1 MEALFRTSF
10 GILVIIIL
18 FCPCFKNGKMA
29 DKKTIFD
36 RKADHIRIN
45 LEQDVRSGL
54 NTGLEAYRFVHQA
67 LPEID
72 LQEVSTQMVLFGRKL
87 SAPFLISSMTGGTQQ
102 AWQLNQRLA
111 GVAQA
116 FGFAMGVGSQ
126 RAGLAQAEMEETF
139 RVRKVA
145 PDILLFANLGAIQ
158 LVRGFSVDE
167 CQKAVDMIGADGLIL
182 HLNPLQE
189 ALQPEGETN
198 FRGLVKKISEV
209 CRRMEAP
216 VVVKEVGWGI
226 SEEAAKMLIEAGVA
240 AIDVAGAG
248 GTSWSQV
255 EMYRIEDPYQAQVA
269 AAFREWG
276 VPTADSILAVRKVSQ
291 SLPVFASGG
300 IKDGVEAAK
309 CLALGADLCGLAGHF
324 LRAAASSFEETWKTA
339 DMLVQQLRIAMFAA
353 GIVSI
358 EDLKQTKLKRS
369 QR

>member
-1 MEALFRTSF
+1 
-10 GILVIIIL
+10 
-18 FCPCFKNGKMA
+18 MA
-29 DKKTIFD
+29 DKKIISN

-45 LEQDVRSGL
+45 LEQDVRSSL
-54 NTGLEAYRFVHQA
+54 TTGLEFYHFVHQA

-72 LQEVSTQMVLFGRKL
+72 LKEISTQTVLFGKKL
-87 SAPFLISSMTGGTQQ
+87 SAPFLISSMTGGTLL
-102 AWQLNQRLA
+102 ARQLNQRLA
-111 GVAQA
+111 SVAQS

-126 RAGLAQAEMEETF
+126 RAGLVEAGLESTF
-139 RVRKVA
+139 QVRKVA

-158 LVRGFSVDE
+158 LVRGFSVDD
-167 CQKAVDMIGADGLIL
+167 CQKAVDMIEADALIL

-198 FRGLVKKISEV
+198 FGGLAKRISEV
-209 CRRMEAP
+209 CRRLESP

-226 SEEAAKMLIEAGVA
+226 SEKAARMLIEAGVA

-255 EMYRIEDPYQAQVA
+255 EMYRINDPYQVQVA
-269 AAFREWG
+269 AAFQDWG
-276 VPTADSILAVRKVSQ
+276 ISTADSILAVRRVSQ
-291 SLPVFASGG
+291 RLPVFASGG

-324 LRAAASSFEETWKTA
+324 LRSAAHSFEETWKTA
-339 DMLVQQLRIAMFAA
+339 DMLVNQLRITMFAA
-353 GIVSI
+353 GVANLA
-358 EDLKQTKLKRS
+358 DLKQIKMEHN